1 MKKKFFDLLSRIVK
15 RLPKHYD
22 LLSNAAPFLL
32 LGGIL
37 GLMTPIVPKL
47 LIPEISGILMESIAP
62 KSIMFLLII
71 DALFTVILLR
81 LCGVFDSK
89 KEKSAF
95 IYERFL
101 FKFNELGK
109 SITAATFGTLFGLTL
124 AMLPYSEFRMAG
136 VGLYFSAMLIVIW
149 ALFDFLSHM
158 SKNAVGKTERCTFYT
173 VVIAIFAYYLY
184 LIATQIQASTPVA

>member
-1 MKKKFFDLLSRIVK
+1 MI
-15 RLPKHYD
+15 
-22 LLSNAAPFLL
+22 
-32 LGGIL
+32 
-37 GLMTPIVPKL
+37 
-47 LIPEISGILMESIAP
+47 
-62 KSIMFLLII
+62 
-71 DALFTVILLR
+71 
-81 LCGVFDSK
+81 
-89 KEKSAF
+89 
-95 IYERFL
+95 RFL

-158 SKNAVGKTERCTFYT
+158 SKNAVGKTERYTFYT

>member
-1 MKKKFFDLLSRIVK
+1 MKKKFFDLF
-15 RLPKHYD
+15 
-22 LLSNAAPFLL
+22 SNAVPFLL

>member
-1 MKKKFFDLLSRIVK
+1 MKKKFF
-15 RLPKHYD
+15 D

-124 AMLPYSEFRMAG
+124 AMLPYSEFRM
-136 VGLYFSAMLIVIW
+136 LIVIW

>member
-1 MKKKFFDLLSRIVK
+1 MKKKFF
-15 RLPKHYD
+15 D

-89 KEKSAF
+89 KEKPAF

-101 FKFNELGK
+101 FKFNELG
-109 SITAATFGTLFGLTL
+109 
-124 AMLPYSEFRMAG
+124 
-136 VGLYFSAMLIVIW
+136 
-149 ALFDFLSHM
+149 
-158 SKNAVGKTERCTFYT
+158 
-173 VVIAIFAYYLY
+173 
-184 LIATQIQASTPVA
+184 